1 MTTEQVNR
9 MSGIT
14 FIAFSLVAAVL
25 VVSAAALA
33 IVSGRPPQP
42 AHDEGTAAH
51 IFQISVVIAAFSAF
65 VFAGTA
71 NWQHPGRAARTLLAG
86 ALLVAV
92 AFAVLYYFEHV
103 LGQ

>member
-42 AHDEGTAAH
+42 HDEGTAAH
-51 IFQISVVIAAFSAF
+51 IFQVSVVIAAFSAF
-65 VFAGTA
+65 VFVGTA
-71 NWQHPGRAARTLLAG
+71 DWQQPGRATRTLVAG